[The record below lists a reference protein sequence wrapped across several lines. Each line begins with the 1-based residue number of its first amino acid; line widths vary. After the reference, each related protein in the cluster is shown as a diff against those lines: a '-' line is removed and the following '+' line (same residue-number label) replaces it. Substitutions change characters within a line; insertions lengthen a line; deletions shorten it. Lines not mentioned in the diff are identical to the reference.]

1 MMIPSCTFSPLE
13 VIPPSSVQA
22 SSGQF
27 RGPAVQLHHGTACSV
42 AAGGSNMAFQVATQL
57 GSPGVLGVG
66 KFLDLGVGGVTLP
79 PITMVVAT
87 QIFVIF
93 APNPGEIIQFDSYFS
108 DGLKPPTR

>member
-27 RGPAVQLHHGTACSV
+27 RGPAQQLHHGTACSV
-42 AAGGSNMAFQVATQL
+42 AAGGSNMAFEVATQL
-57 GSPGVLGVG
+57 GTPGVLGVG

-79 PITMVVAT
+79 PITRWWFHVVSN
-87 QIFVIF
+87 IF
-93 APNPGEIIQFDSYFS
+93 YFRP
-108 DGLKPPTR
+108 DPWGNYPI

>member
-57 GSPGVLGVG
+57 GTAGVLGVG

-79 PITMVVAT
+79 PIISGKSRNMGVSP
-87 QIFVIF
+87 IGSIPFNEVIF
-93 APNPGEIIQFDSYFS
+93 H
-108 DGLKPPTR
+108 

>member
-57 GSPGVLGVG
+57 GTAGVLGVG
-66 KFLDLGVGGVTLP
+66 KFLHLGVGGVTLP
-79 PITMVVAT
+79 PIISGKSRKMGVSPTGS
-87 QIFVIF
+87 IPFNEVIF
-93 APNPGEIIQFDSYFS
+93 H
-108 DGLKPPTR
+108 